1 VRRADTPPS
10 DAGSEEEVLPDW
22 GHDESGKP
30 PLKLGKVP
38 TILTADHAQCCMLSL
53 HVS

>member
-1 VRRADTPPS
+1 VRDADTPRS

-38 TILTADHAQCCMLSL
+38 TKLEADHSQCCMLSL
-53 HVS
+53 HA